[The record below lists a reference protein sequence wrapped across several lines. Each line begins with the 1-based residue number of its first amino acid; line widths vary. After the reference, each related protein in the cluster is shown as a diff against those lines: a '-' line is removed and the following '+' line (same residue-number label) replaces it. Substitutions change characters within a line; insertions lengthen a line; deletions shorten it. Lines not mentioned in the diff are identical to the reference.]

1 MSVKQFPV
9 QKEYEKNSHI
19 DPKDIKLIQTW
30 LVQQPH
36 LPQNITDLEVILA
49 YHSCESNIELTK
61 RVIDLNYTL
70 RTMFSFYSN
79 RDINK
84 SLEVAMNTWL
94 ITPLSTPTPKGHR
107 AIYCQLLD
115 EDPNKS
121 VYKDAVRAFMMV
133 MDLWQFEEGTAPGTV
148 FIVNMDRVSLAHL
161 TNVDVNVAQEFFYFV
176 QEAMFI
182 NLKEFHFI
190 NAPSYIDKL
199 LNLIKPLMKMDTFN
213 LLKVHTV
220 GSQTLEEYV
229 PLDALPKEAGGN
241 NKDSYELRDAIWNKI
256 RLNKEFFEAESLKRV
271 DESKRPDGPKTIS
284 SIFPSVEGSFKK
296 LNID

>member
-94 ITPLSTPTPKGHR
+94 ITPLSTPTSKGHR

-161 TNVDVNVAQEFFYFV
+161 TNIDVNVAQEFFYFV

-241 NKDSYELRDAIWNKI
+241 TKDNAIWNKI